1 MAIIYTYNTALPA
14 LDDILLGTEKDATLR
29 NPTKNFKI
37 SDLAKFIIDTVSG
50 TNLTIPLFF
59 DVTDPITGL
68 VQTTLVDSIM
78 TQDVNPNG
86 TTLTIAGNISITGT
100 IADSTGATGTANQ
113 VLTSTVTGTA
123 WSDFVLSTGEYPF
136 VAGAVAPFVITINH
150 PGTWGDYP
158 SVTVVTNN
166 KTVVIGE
173 VTYITTTQLTL
184 TFTATFSGI
193 AYLN

>member
-37 SDLAKFIIDTVSG
+37 SDLAKFIIDSQTGNSLSV
-50 TNLTIPLFF
+50 PLFF
-59 DVTDPITGL
+59 DVSDPITGL

-86 TTLTIAGNISITGT
+86 TILTVAGNFRATGAIQDSTASPGT
-100 IADSTGATGTANQ
+100 IGQ

-123 WSDFVLSTGEYPF
+123 WGSVSGSTEVIPF
-136 VAGAVAPFVITINH
+136 NNVAVVTANHTGALGIFPSITIVN
-150 PGTWGDYP
+150 
-158 SVTVVTNN
+158 TNN
-166 KTVVIGE
+166 IVLFGE
-173 VTYITTTQLTL
+173 VRYITTTQITVTFALPQTGTL
-184 TFTATFSGI
+184 
-193 AYLN
+193 YLN